1 MGHLILTS
9 VLLAPELFR
18 ISLALGCKLPSIIVM
33 HYQIMESIQ
42 VLFHFLRNYLLKIN
56 QQSLLV
62 FFIYNKINKFN
73 LTLST
78 HY

>member
-56 QQSLLV
+56 
-62 FFIYNKINKFN
+62 
-73 LTLST
+73 
-78 HY
+78 